1 MVFAYKDCSFSTGD
15 RDGLKIR
22 ISPKI
27 RSKITIKWKF
37 ERKYP
42 QSQPV
47 SLILKYI
54 HFHTPGSKSLDKYFV
69 YNPINKEKNP
79 TFFAEN
85 MLGRRFIR
93 EKCRHCKCLKK
104 CLHMIMDSTLINFDR
119 IDKIIVYPTLGF
131 YYGSNSWISLCSL
144 FIFALLS
151 TASKPTTSNLVLVS
165 S

>member
-54 HFHTPGSKSLDKYFV
+54 HFHTPGSKSLDKYFF
-69 YNPINKEKNP
+69 YNPIDKEKNP
-79 TFFAEN
+79 TFFCGKYARSEVHSRE
-85 MLGRRFIR
+85 MPSLQVFKKIR
-93 EKCRHCKCLKK
+93 THD
-104 CLHMIMDSTLINFDR
+104 HGFD
-119 IDKIIVYPTLGF
+119 
-131 YYGSNSWISLCSL
+131 
-144 FIFALLS
+144 LS
-151 TASKPTTSNLVLVS
+151 
-165 S
+165 